1 MTKEVRD
8 YAIVLAIDDKERARA
23 VALASEVGPL
33 VDAIKLGV
41 PTLITNGVSIV
52 RDLKS
57 VYQGPLIA
65 DLKVADIGFKASGAK
80 EWSGTNRSIVE
91 AAVSGGVDYVI
102 CHTIVGTTS
111 IQECVD
117 TAHAMGGR
125 VLTLPNMTQ
134 TSAGLFFDNALDEEG
149 EARLSKLGFSGVVT
163 RVQKLRKKKLT
174 EAGWRSRKVSV
185 SDLILLL
192 GEEIGVDGYVAPAN
206 KPEVM
211 KDYRRITLRRIFATG
226 VARQGGKLGDV
237 YSILGRNSAAI
248 VGHEITASADPVVA
262 CRRLIGERET
272 AMAGGKP

>member
-192 GEEIGVDGYVAPAN
+192 GEEVGVDGYVAPAN